1 MAENPRILVV
11 DDDDDLLQLVG
22 FRLRTAGYQVV
33 TAHSGE
39 RAIEVFRVEHP
50 LVVITDLRMGE
61 VDGMTLFAQIQA
73 AAPGVPVIVLTAHGT
88 IPEAVAA
95 TQQGVFSYL
104 TKPFDGQELL
114 RRVADAVRVAVP
126 ASGQQPEAAW
136 RDHFVGGGALLEGIL
151 GQARQIARERQAGLI
166 QGPPGSGKTA
176 LAQAIHRACAGATSG
191 FVALSCNELA
201 AGELEEGLNPTH
213 ADSLYRQAGDGVL
226 FLKHVESLTPIA
238 QGRLQTA
245 LLDQVRAQDPLLGLQ
260 AGQCVRQA
268 VPTLILASSFHSLD
282 SALAEGSF
290 RSDLYY
296 LLTRHS
302 VKLPALRERAEDIP
316 ALVAFFLKRYS
327 PGVTRTISAASLM
340 ALARSDWPGNVRQLE
355 SIVVQLLATCITPVI
370 PDALVRRVLQEHE
383 EGSLVAF
390 DDARREFER
399 SYLQRL
405 LKLTAGNVSQAARLA
420 QRNRTEFY
428 KLLSRHALDPA
439 DFKAR

>member
-33 TAHSGE
+33 TADSGE

-126 ASGQQPEAAW
+126 ARGQQPEAAW
-136 RDHFVGGGALLEGIL
+136 RDRFVGGGALLEGIL

-176 LAQAIHRACAGATSG
+176 LAQAIHRACAGATGG

-260 AGQCVRQA
+260 VGQCVRQA

-302 VKLPALRERAEDIP
+302 VKLPALRERADDIP